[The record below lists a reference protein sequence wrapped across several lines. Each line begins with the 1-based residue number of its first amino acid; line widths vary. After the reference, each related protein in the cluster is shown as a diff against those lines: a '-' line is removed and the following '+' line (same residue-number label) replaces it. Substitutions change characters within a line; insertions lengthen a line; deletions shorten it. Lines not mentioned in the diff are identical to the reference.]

1 MKRLALTLFI
11 IAAIGL
17 PLQAKT
23 PGFDLG
29 LRYGA
34 GICSLGQDPFMERT
48 GDHYTFL
55 NFFIAGELI
64 VEDIFRVEM
73 DLLFDERGFRKVRG
87 KETRHVLYFL
97 ELPLILKL
105 YPVKYIYIG
114 TGVGFAF
121 KVGAKELP
129 RKADYSGALMGYE
142 NFVSEKMKDFEV
154 NHVLVLGASIPV
166 YRSVTVVA
174 EFRHNYGLT
183 SINKH
188 KNRSLLLPPKDFTE
202 RFRTL
207 YLFIGASYRVL

>member
-1 MKRLALTLFI
+1 MKRMALALFVIITL
-11 IAAIGL
+11 GL
-17 PLQAKT
+17 PLQAKML
-23 PGFDLG
+23 GFDLG

-55 NFFIAGELI
+55 NLFIAGEMI
-64 VEDIFRVEM
+64 VGEIFRVEV
-73 DLLFDERGFRKVRG
+73 DLLFNERGFRKVRG

-97 ELPLILKL
+97 ETPLLLKL
-105 YPVKYIYIG
+105 YPFKYVYIG
-114 TGVGFAF
+114 TGVGLAF
-121 KVGAKELP
+121 KAGAKKLS
-129 RKADYSGALMGYE
+129 RKADYSGILMGYE

-166 YRSVTVVA
+166 YTSVTVVA
-174 EFRHNYGLT
+174 EIRHNYGLT
-183 SINKH
+183 SINRH
-188 KNRSLLLPPKDFTE
+188 KNRSILLPPEDFTE

>member
-1 MKRLALTLFI
+1 MKYAVQMLFI
-11 IAAIGL
+11 IGAFVL
-17 PLQAKT
+17 PLQAKA
-23 PGFDLG
+23 PGLDLG

-55 NFFIAGELI
+55 NFILAGEMI
-64 VEDIFRVEM
+64 VGDIFRVEV

-87 KETRHVLYFL
+87 KESSHVFYFL
-97 ELPLILKL
+97 ETPLILKL
-105 YPVKYIYIG
+105 YPFRYAYIG
-114 TGVGFAF
+114 TGVGCAF
-121 KVGAKELP
+121 KIGAKKPP
-129 RKADYSGALMGYE
+129 RRDFSSALMGYE

-166 YRSVTVVA
+166 YSGVTVVA
-174 EFRHNYGLT
+174 EFRHTYGLT

-188 KNRSLLLPPKDFTE
+188 GNRSVLLPPKDFTE